1 MRHISDFN
9 KDTDEFLVYSRYIHR
24 VRCVRTKSLWGRDK
38 ARFYHYLYE
47 IRENCNLYPVTEA
60 ISDREYA
67 IALRVLW
74 SGIHQSPLGQQKEY
88 GRDFGY

>member
-1 MRHISDFN
+1 MWHISDFN
-9 KDTDEFLVYSRYIHR
+9 KDTDEFLVDRRYIHR
-24 VRCVRTKSLWGRDK
+24 ELCVRTKSFWGRDK

-47 IRENCNLYPVTEA
+47 VMGNGNLYPVTEA

-88 GRDFGY
+88 ESNFGY